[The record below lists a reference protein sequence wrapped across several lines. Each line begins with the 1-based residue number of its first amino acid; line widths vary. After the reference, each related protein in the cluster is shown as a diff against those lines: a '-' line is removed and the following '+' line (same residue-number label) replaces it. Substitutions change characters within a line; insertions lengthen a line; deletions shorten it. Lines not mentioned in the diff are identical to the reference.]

1 MSISLLNI
9 GEALGVL
16 QHLDGISGT
25 EKQEVAYDYAQRLS
39 IGIDSAIVKHFQ
51 IEISNIHICDC
62 RVLSMKHIRNFYLK
76 LVKIFL
82 INIFVS

>member
-1 MSISLLNI
+1 MGTFSIEMIHKIHLLLNI

-39 IGIDSAIVKHFQ
+39 IGIDSAIVTIILQ
-51 IEISNIHICDC
+51 SLIEIFCYF
-62 RVLSMKHIRNFYLK
+62 RVSSIKHIQNCYLK
-76 LVKIFL
+76 RV
-82 INIFVS
+82 N